1 MKIYILFLFS
11 WSWICANVLPGWVY
25 SLVKSPT
32 PTDYKQCY
40 LQSVISSLSLSLSH
54 RLNRL
59 QNLSLTIAALLDNT
73 KPISPPHGMR
83 GGRGRGGGEAAKYF
97 IFWPGSNW
105 ENISLTDT
113 QNFIESFCYPNLYE
127 KTEEPVRWG
136 VWLLLCYSETAIFR
150 LQTTLQYSP
159 CVHTSLC
166 CSGFLCGLWGRLGG
180 GGSLE
185 DTMWHISM

>member
-1 MKIYILFLFS
+1 MGRSVVHPYGPAVPAPVS
-11 WSWICANVLPGWVY
+11 NVTC
-25 SLVKSPT
+25 SHSSP
-32 PTDYKQCY
+32 
-40 LQSVISSLSLSLSH
+40 LSLSLYWS
-54 RLNRL
+54 LNRL
-59 QNLSLTIAALLDNT
+59 HNPSITIAALLDNT

-127 KTEEPVRWG
+127 KTEEPVRWE
-136 VWLLLCYSETAIFR
+136 VWLLLYYSETAIFR

-180 GGSLE
+180 RGGSLE

>member
-1 MKIYILFLFS
+1 MLLAVS
-11 WSWICANVLPGWVY
+11 HLL
-25 SLVKSPT
+25 SL
-32 PTDYKQCY
+32 
-40 LQSVISSLSLSLSH
+40 SLSLSLSH

-127 KTEEPVRWG
+127 KTEEPVRWE
-136 VWLLLCYSETAIFR
+136 VWLLLYYSETAIFR

-180 GGSLE
+180 RGVAGGYNVTHLYVDFKSTYAFEELSRSNDPIE
-185 DTMWHISM
+185 ASNQSFSYTCLV